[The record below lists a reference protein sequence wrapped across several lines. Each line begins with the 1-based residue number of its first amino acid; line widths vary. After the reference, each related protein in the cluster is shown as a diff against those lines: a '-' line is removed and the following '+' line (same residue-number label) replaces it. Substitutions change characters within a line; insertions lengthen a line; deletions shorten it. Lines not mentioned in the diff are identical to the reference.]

1 LRLTFTTSANSS
13 FLASTGSFMTY
24 VGFISVRVHAW
35 PLISVKTDRADAS
48 SLVLA
53 KIYALSLFSV
63 TINRST
69 VSPPT
74 LP

>member
-1 LRLTFTTSANSS
+1 
-13 FLASTGSFMTY
+13 MTY

-35 PLISVKTDRADAS
+35 PLISVKTDRVDAS

-53 KIYALSLFSV
+53 KIDALSLFSV